1 MVTHGNK
8 KTERNPYAKGAQ
20 SVAFR
25 PKATELIASG
35 RSSDFPGFQLLPIQK
50 KQNSGYNVE
59 NMFPTVGGAGIT
71 ATGIVPDLHRIPF
84 SSLCEPITRQI

>member
-25 PKATELIASG
+25 PKATELMASG
-35 RSSDFPGFQLLPIQK
+35 RSSDFPGFQLLPILKTEQW
-50 KQNSGYNVE
+50 
-59 NMFPTVGGAGIT
+59 TT
-71 ATGIVPDLHRIPF
+71 
-84 SSLCEPITRQI
+84 C